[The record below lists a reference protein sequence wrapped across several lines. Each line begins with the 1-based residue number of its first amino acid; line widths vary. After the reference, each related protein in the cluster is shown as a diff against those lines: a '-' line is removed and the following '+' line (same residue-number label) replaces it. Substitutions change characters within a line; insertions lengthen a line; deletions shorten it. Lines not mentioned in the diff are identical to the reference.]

1 MSGVWSTIGTMLDG
15 LNTHIGFVGSI
26 VGLYDSIK
34 GKITSSE
41 QALQDAMRKTSKIAY
56 EQYCKLADRSGGR
69 LGIPLEKDVLGYLES
84 CLRDN
89 RLPSVEHMVGKGIA
103 SQEEAEV
110 IFPYL
115 MEQWMTIPEFS
126 SWLHDF
132 LTQNNQKALSEQLQ
146 NISQMVKTIEQFQSQ
161 ADLQE
166 LRKMATVLSP
176 TLVNAEEHA
185 CTDQD
190 IKDYFLVNNNFHT
203 MLRVISAGKDVP
215 NQNPQAKIHALLHAD
230 PPTPVIITGNG
241 GQGKTSLMMR
251 MAVQW
256 VAEGHMAVWLALSNK
271 EVISEQKAQCLFDLL
286 LHMAHAGERILLCID
301 NPYEGRASFSSLQAR
316 WPRNSKIQLMLV
328 ERENRLTLLADP
340 DQDLLFQWFDDAT
353 VIELQSG
360 QQRNPYHLKTY
371 QLYRFLDTLPRK
383 KEILKRGTAYLVQEG
398 AIDDQAQANVIDQML
413 AQYGKPNVGLVE
425 LIYRTLFE
433 LKKISTKPGS
443 IKLDWEEWGDFV
455 KREFHVDESDRQ
467 LYGVIA
473 ALKVFNTPMTV
484 SLFCR
489 FFDIQERKLISRL
502 KERFVHRH
510 VEPVIYREG
519 PKTLQ
524 PKHDVIADLFFSFH
538 QESVSINDLILDL
551 LEVMHEDEIE
561 LFLAN
566 IVNKRE
572 VSKGKKHLI
581 GKIEY
586 WNYMKAIYDRTQN
599 GTCHLSQNACTYL
612 CLGILWARNQC
623 HTNFDTIESMVENI
637 APAIGNDLLLAK
649 LYTEWGIFHARERQ
663 DQSAE
668 KKFRSVIDYNP
679 TQIPARTELG
689 RLLSRQPGREKE
701 AEDFLREAIRIN
713 PKD

>member
-15 LNTHIGFVGSI
+15 LNTQIGFVGSI

-146 NISQMVKTIEQFQSQ
+146 KISQMVKTIEQFQSQ

-230 PPTPVIITGNG
+230 PSTPVIITGNG

-251 MAVQW
+251 MAVQ
-256 VAEGHMAVWLALSNK
+256 
-271 EVISEQKAQCLFDLL
+271 
-286 LHMAHAGERILLCID
+286 
-301 NPYEGRASFSSLQAR
+301 
-316 WPRNSKIQLMLV
+316 
-328 ERENRLTLLADP
+328 
-340 DQDLLFQWFDDAT
+340 
-353 VIELQSG
+353 
-360 QQRNPYHLKTY
+360 
-371 QLYRFLDTLPRK
+371 
-383 KEILKRGTAYLVQEG
+383 
-398 AIDDQAQANVIDQML
+398 
-413 AQYGKPNVGLVE
+413 KPNVCLTCCSRWRMRENGSCYALTTRMKGALRSAV
-425 LIYRTLFE
+425 YR
-433 LKKISTKPGS
+433 
-443 IKLDWEEWGDFV
+443 
-455 KREFHVDESDRQ
+455 
-467 LYGVIA
+467 
-473 ALKVFNTPMTV
+473 
-484 SLFCR
+484 
-489 FFDIQERKLISRL
+489 
-502 KERFVHRH
+502 
-510 VEPVIYREG
+510 PVG
-519 PKTLQ
+519 
-524 PKHDVIADLFFSFH
+524 
-538 QESVSINDLILDL
+538 
-551 LEVMHEDEIE
+551 
-561 LFLAN
+561 
-566 IVNKRE
+566 
-572 VSKGKKHLI
+572 
-581 GKIEY
+581 
-586 WNYMKAIYDRTQN
+586 
-599 GTCHLSQNACTYL
+599 
-612 CLGILWARNQC
+612 
-623 HTNFDTIESMVENI
+623 
-637 APAIGNDLLLAK
+637 PAI
-649 LYTEWGIFHARERQ
+649 
-663 DQSAE
+663 
-668 KKFRSVIDYNP
+668 
-679 TQIPARTELG
+679 
-689 RLLSRQPGREKE
+689 
-701 AEDFLREAIRIN
+701 
-713 PKD
+713 PKYS